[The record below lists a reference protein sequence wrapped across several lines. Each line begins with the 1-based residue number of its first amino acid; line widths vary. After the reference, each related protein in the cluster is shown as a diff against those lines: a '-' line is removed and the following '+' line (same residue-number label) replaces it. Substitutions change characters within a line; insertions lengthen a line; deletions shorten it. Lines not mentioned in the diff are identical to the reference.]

1 MGVPP
6 GISPLPALRSSSHR
20 LIVPRLAALAVAV
33 SCPERGGVA
42 MWFRNVALGLAVL
55 GFAPFAF
62 GQAYKWVDDKGV
74 THYGDKPPAHNPA
87 TQVAPPTSSGGSA
100 PGDAAGS
107 GDPPSRFSQCVS
119 QACAKVSRV
128 DPTCRTNLCQEAMSL
143 PDSCHTITCQAK
155 RAEIEKRIAQMDQAK
170 RDSAARSA
178 QRSTTPTQQPSGDA
192 ALRARAQERCKAN
205 RGVDCESAQGLAPW
219 IREDRPI
226 TPQQQRDAAAAR
238 RARAY
243 Q

>member
-1 MGVPP
+1 
-6 GISPLPALRSSSHR
+6 
-20 LIVPRLAALAVAV
+20 
-33 SCPERGGVA
+33 
-42 MWFRNVALGLAVL
+42 MWFRSVVL
-55 GFAPFAF
+55 GFAVLGLAPLAF

-74 THYGDKPPAHNPA
+74 THYGDKPPAQKPA
-87 TQVAPPTSSGGSA
+87 TEVAPPTSSGSSA
-100 PGDAAGS
+100 PDGAAGA
-107 GDPPSRFSQCVS
+107 GDPPRHFSQCVS
-119 QACAKVSRV
+119 QSCEKVARV

-143 PDSCHTITCQAK
+143 PDNCHTITCQAK
-155 RAEIEKRIAQMDQAK
+155 RAEIDKRIAQMDQAK

-178 QRSTTPTQQPSGDA
+178 PRSATPSTTQSGDA
-192 ALRARAQERCKAN
+192 ARARAQERCKAN

-219 IREDRPI
+219 VREDRPI